1 MRRKMRRQKE
11 KGKNRYI
18 CCIWCGREMKNP
30 YAQYCSDRCRR
41 EARGQEVR

>member
-1 MRRKMRRQKE
+1 MRRQKE

-30 YAQYCSDRCRR
+30 YARIDVGEKHEDKR
-41 EARGQEVR
+41 